1 MSFGV
6 WEMSFAIWEMSFVIW
21 EMSFAIFWEMSF
33 AQNAQK
39 CSVSGSQL
47 GSTAIKTDH
56 YDIQQHFVG

>member
-39 CSVSGSQL
+39 KACKG
-47 GSTAIKTDH
+47 IKTGNRMTA
-56 YDIQQHFVG
+56 VL

>member
-6 WEMSFAIWEMSFVIW
+6 WEMSFSIWEMSFVIW

-39 CSVSGSQL
+39 KPARVNFKL
-47 GSTAIKTDH
+47 ILDFKL
-56 YDIQQHFVG
+56 FVNDYG